1 MKTTARTILSATT
14 ALGLSAFTLITV
26 FTPGVS
32 ASIPATGFG
41 LLVVYGLLE
50 MMILSYAPRR
60 PITRPAN
67 LRVVAP
73 ENATVFVPPSVE
85 YPSCAQRACAA

>member
-1 MKTTARTILSATT
+1 MKTTARTLVSATT
-14 ALGLSAFTLITV
+14 ALGLTAFTLISV
-26 FTPGVS
+26 FTPGVP
-32 ASIPATGFG
+32 ASIPATAFG

-60 PITRPAN
+60 PIARPAN

-73 ENATVFVPPSVE
+73 QNATVFVPPLVE
-85 YPSCAQRACAA
+85 YPSCAPRVCAA